1 MAQAAEQ
8 EDVQEL
14 YGWLLAQAKNRSAG
28 VVLHT
33 DWATQDGRFI
43 IIPARVEGDPDAYD
57 QASILQDI
65 EDSWNNR
72 SPRPY
77 WPAILRPT
85 AK

>member
-1 MAQAAEQ
+1 MAQVVEQ

-14 YGWLLAQAKNRSAG
+14 YDWLFVQAKNRPVG

-43 IIPARVEGDPDAYD
+43 IIPARVDGDPDAYD

-72 SPRPY
+72 RPRPH
-77 WPAILRPT
+77 WLAILRPT